1 MKKKLY
7 FVIASVLFISII
19 LLSISYAKESKYE
32 KESST
37 YEINEKNIKI
47 IYQNNNHFKLNK
59 NFINNIT
66 IINKDSKE
74 ITYGIFINGIDNQE
88 HSDIYYSI
96 NDKNKEKIKNGII
109 YIGTLT
115 PFGTSNDLNSHS
127 LKIYANK
134 ELSNQEYTLEVR
146 LINRELLS
154 ELIIIDKNTYKEN
167 NNYRY
172 FGEDV
177 NNYLTYENQLYRI
190 IGIINNKIRLI
201 SEPKVKDK
209 FKNTYKYLT
218 IEDYIA
224 SFNDLNARLENAL
237 NYKSWLTTENYY
249 LINKENKPFIIDKN
263 NGIISPNT
271 LLKYDIREVIEI
283 DSNAKVVKGDGTLL
297 KPYEVTYES

>member
-59 NFINNIT
+59 NFSNNIT

-190 IGIINNKIRLI
+190 IGIINNKIR
-201 SEPKVKDK
+201 
-209 FKNTYKYLT
+209 N
-218 IEDYIA
+218 
-224 SFNDLNARLENAL
+224 N
-237 NYKSWLTTENYY
+237 
-249 LINKENKPFIIDKN
+249 FIIK
-263 NGIISPNT
+263 I
-271 LLKYDIREVIEI
+271 L
-283 DSNAKVVKGDGTLL
+283 
-297 KPYEVTYES
+297 